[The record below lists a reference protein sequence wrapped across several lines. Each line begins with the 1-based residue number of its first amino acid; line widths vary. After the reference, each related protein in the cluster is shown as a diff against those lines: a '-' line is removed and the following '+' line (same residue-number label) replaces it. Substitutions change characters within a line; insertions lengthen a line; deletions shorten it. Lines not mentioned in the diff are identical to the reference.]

1 MKSYD
6 YKTRKGV
13 KEISWDE
20 FHEMC
25 KSLAE
30 KISKADFD
38 VIVGV
43 ARAGL
48 YPATLIAGMLRKEI
62 YPIRI
67 TRRENDQIKHKKPV
81 WITDMPDSVKGK
93 KALVIDEIA
102 DSGETLSLIAERA
115 RTKSATAVKTATL
128 ITHSWANPKP
138 DYFVL
143 ESDELIIFPWDKS
156 ILIDGEW
163 KLHPEIENALKLQ
176 SFNTNKV
183 K

>member
-6 YKTRKGV
+6 YKNRKGV

-20 FHEMC
+20 FHAMC

-30 KISKADFD
+30 KISKIDFD
-38 VIVGV
+38 VVIGI

-48 YPATLIAGMLRKEI
+48 YPAVLIAGMLRKEI

-67 TRRENDQIKHKKPV
+67 TRREKDQVKYKKPV
-81 WITDMPDSVKGK
+81 WVTDISDSVRGK
-93 KALVIDEIA
+93 KVLIIDEIV
-102 DSGETLSLIAERA
+102 DSGETLSLVAERA
-115 RTKSATAVKTATL
+115 KLKSATDTKTAAL

-156 ILIDGEW
+156 ILIDGKW
-163 KLHPEIENALKLQ
+163 KLHPEIGNALKLQ
-176 SFNTNKV
+176 K
-183 K
+183 

>member
-6 YKTRKGV
+6 YKTRKGI

-25 KSLAE
+25 KSLVE
-30 KISKADFD
+30 EISKNDFD
-38 VIVGV
+38 IIVGIT
-43 ARAGL
+43 RAGM
-48 YPATLIAGMLRKEI
+48 YPATLVAEMLRKEI

-81 WITDMPDSVKGK
+81 WITDMPDGVKGK
-93 KALVIDEIA
+93 NILIVDEIV
-102 DSGETLSLIAERA
+102 DSGETLSLVKERA
-115 RTKSATAVKTATL
+115 RAKSAKGVKTAAL

-143 ESDELIIFPWDKS
+143 ESDKLIIFPWDR
-156 ILIDGEW
+156 LVLVDGKW
-163 KLHPEIENALKLQ
+163 KLHPEIESALELQ
-176 SFNTNKV
+176 K
-183 K
+183 